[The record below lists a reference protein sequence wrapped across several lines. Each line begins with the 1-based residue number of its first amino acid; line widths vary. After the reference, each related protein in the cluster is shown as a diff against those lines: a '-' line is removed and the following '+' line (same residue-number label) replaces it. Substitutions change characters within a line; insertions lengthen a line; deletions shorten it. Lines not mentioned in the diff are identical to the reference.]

1 MKRIASRCLVAA
13 SLLAACGGAT
23 TAHAQWGYGGMGWG
37 GWGAST
43 AAGDEAMGAG
53 MFLMGAGQYNLNTAQ
68 GNAINADTVM
78 RMNEY
83 MWESQQITNKRYW
96 DRMARQNQQRVESAA
111 QVQERLR
118 SAPEA
123 ADVRRG
129 DALNVILN
137 DLTAPGVY
145 AQSVS
150 MASKPVPSSL
160 IKNIPFQFAPQA
172 ITISLDELTDS
183 PPAGLL
189 DDPRLATE
197 RAAVAT
203 LADQLRDELDKNE
216 KISPESLQQFE
227 AATLALRNKFQATFP
242 QGTPNRR
249 PADNYVKAL
258 YGLSRMLQTPDVKSF
273 LTELDSRPDAPL
285 GNLIAFMQSF
295 NLRFGAATTPEQ
307 GQAYTQLF
315 PVLREL
321 RDQVNPAASPL
332 ASLTPEQKVQA
343 AHKAT
348 DFFSGVELNEPGA
361 PTPPAPAPPAPQPQP

>member
-1 MKRIASRCLVAA
+1 MKRIAGRFTVAA
-13 SLLAACGGAT
+13 ALLAACGGITT
-23 TAHAQWGYGGMGWG
+23 TAQAQWGYGGMGWG
-37 GWGAST
+37 GWGATT
-43 AAGDEAMGAG
+43 AAGDEARGAG

-68 GNAINADTVM
+68 GNAINADTAM

-83 MWESQQITNKRYW
+83 LWESQQVMNQRYW
-96 DRMARQNQQRVESAA
+96 ARIAKERQQRIDSTA
-111 QVQERLR
+111 QIQERLR
-118 SAPEA
+118 TAPEA

-129 DALNVILN
+129 DALNVLLN

-150 MASKPVPSSL
+150 LASKPIPSNL

-172 ITISLDELTDS
+172 ITISLDELTDR

-197 RAAVAT
+197 RSAVAT
-203 LADQLRDELDKNE
+203 LADQIRDELDKNE
-216 KISPESLQQFE
+216 KISPASLQQFE
-227 AATLALRNKFQATFP
+227 DATLALKRKFESLFP
-242 QGTPNRR
+242 QGTTGRR
-249 PADNYVKAL
+249 EAGNYVRAL

-273 LTELDSRPDAPL
+273 LTELDQRPDAPL

-295 NLRFGAATTPEQ
+295 NLRFGAASTPEQ

-321 RDQVNPAASPL
+321 RDQVNPAASPV

-343 AHKAT
+343 GHRAT
-348 DFFSGVELNEPGA
+348 EFFSGVEPNDPK
-361 PTPPAPAPPAPQPQP
+361 APAPPAPQP